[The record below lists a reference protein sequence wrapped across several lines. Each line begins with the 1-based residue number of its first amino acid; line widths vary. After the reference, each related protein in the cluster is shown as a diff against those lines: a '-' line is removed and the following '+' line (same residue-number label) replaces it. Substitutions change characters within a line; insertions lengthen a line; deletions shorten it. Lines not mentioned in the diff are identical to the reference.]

1 MSTHKLQATL
11 ETVTP
16 LFLGGSD
23 PRGQPELRAASFRG
37 AMRFWLRALLGGVLG
52 DRPAEIFQCESQVFG
67 STDHASPV
75 VVRLKPHRLDW
86 GEHYPLPHHEKP
98 RFRGFN
104 GFNPGQQF
112 GVCLL
117 SHDEVALQQ
126 AQKALLLLC
135 YLGGLGRRSRRGF
148 GSLQITDGEL
158 ALTATSVEE
167 LANALKQ
174 QLNAILPSSFA
185 KLSDVPRFPILHPNW
200 AQIKVYTQE
209 FGSDSELEGWR
220 KAIKFV
226 MDRAHKHKNPA
237 LGFANPRQASPVHV
251 HVTRLSTGKYA
262 LVLTTM
268 LSQLNPKLSGADPQ
282 KLVDFLNDFKGDVI
296 FGEEVPENWLGGSGR

>member
-52 DRPAEIFQCESQVFG
+52 DRPDKIFQCESQVFG

-75 VVRLKPHRLDW
+75 VVRLEPHNLGSD
-86 GEHYPLPHHEKP
+86 GFNPLPHKQVT
-98 RFRGFN
+98 FRFN
-104 GFNPGQQF
+104 GFKPGQRF
-112 GVCLL
+112 DICLL
-117 SHDEVALQQ
+117 SRDEVALQQ

-148 GSLQITDGEL
+148 GSLQITEGKL
-158 ALTATSVEE
+158 ALTAKTAKE
-167 LANALKQ
+167 LGNALKQ
-174 QLNAILPSSFA
+174 RLDAILPSSFA
-185 KLSDVPRFPILHPNW
+185 KLTDVPRFPILHEKW
-200 AQIKVYTQE
+200 AQIKVCNEE
-209 FGSDSELEGWR
+209 FSGWEQ
-220 KAIKFV
+220 AIKFV
-226 MDRAHKHKNPA
+226 MKRAHQHKNPA

-268 LSQLNPKLSGADPQ
+268 LSQLNPKLSGADLQ
-282 KLVDFLNDFKGDVI
+282 KLVDFLNDFEGDVI
-296 FGEEVPENWLGGSGR
+296 FGEEVPENWLGGSGK

>member
-52 DRPAEIFQCESQVFG
+52 DRPDKIFQCESQVFG

-75 VVRLKPHRLDW
+75 VVRLEPHNLGSD
-86 GEHYPLPHHEKP
+86 GFNPLPHKQVT
-98 RFRGFN
+98 FRFN
-104 GFNPGQQF
+104 GFKPGQRF
-112 GVCLL
+112 DICLL
-117 SHDEVALQQ
+117 SRDEDALQQ
-126 AQKALLLLC
+126 AQKALQLLC

-158 ALTATSVEE
+158 ALTAKTAKE
-167 LANALKQ
+167 LGNALKQ
-174 QLNAILPSSFA
+174 RLDAILPSSSA
-185 KLSDVPRFPILHPNW
+185 KLTDVPRFPILHEKW
-200 AQIKVYTQE
+200 AQIKVCDEE
-209 FGSDSELEGWR
+209 FSDWEQ
-220 KAIKFV
+220 AIKFV
-226 MDRAHKHKNPA
+226 MKRAHQHKNPA

-262 LVLTTM
+262 IVLTTM

>member
-23 PRGQPELRAASFRG
+23 PRGEPELRAASFRG

-52 DRPAEIFQCESQVFG
+52 DRPDKIFQCESQVFG

-75 VVRLKPHRLDW
+75 VVRLEPHNLGSD
-86 GEHYPLPHHEKP
+86 GFNPLPHKQVT
-98 RFRGFN
+98 FRFN
-104 GFNPGQQF
+104 GFKPGQRF
-112 GVCLL
+112 DICLL
-117 SHDEVALQQ
+117 SRDEDALQQ
-126 AQKALLLLC
+126 AQKALQLLC

-158 ALTATSVEE
+158 ALMAKTAKE
-167 LANALKQ
+167 LGNALKQ
-174 QLNAILPSSFA
+174 RLDAILPSSFA

-200 AQIKVYTQE
+200 AQIKVCDEE
-209 FGSDSELEGWR
+209 FSDWEQ
-220 KAIKFV
+220 AIKFV
-226 MDRAHKHKNPA
+226 MKRAHQHKNPA

-262 LVLTTM
+262 IVLTTM

-296 FGEEVPENWLGGSGR
+296 FGEEVPKNWLGGSGK

>member
-52 DRPAEIFQCESQVFG
+52 DRPDKIFQCESQVFG

-75 VVRLKPHRLDW
+75 VVRLEPHNLGSD
-86 GEHYPLPHHEKP
+86 GFNPLPHKQVT
-98 RFRGFN
+98 FRFN
-104 GFNPGQQF
+104 GFKPGQRF
-112 GVCLL
+112 DICLL
-117 SHDEVALQQ
+117 SRDEDTLQQ

-158 ALTATSVEE
+158 ALMAKTAKE
-167 LANALKQ
+167 LGNALKQ
-174 QLNAILPSSFA
+174 RLDAILPSSFA
-185 KLSDVPRFPILHPNW
+185 KLSDVPRFPILHPDW
-200 AQIKVYTQE
+200 AQIKVCDEE
-209 FGSDSELEGWR
+209 FSDWEQ
-220 KAIKFV
+220 AIKFV
-226 MDRAHKHKNPA
+226 MKRAHQHKNPA

-262 LVLTTM
+262 IVLTTM

-296 FGEEVPENWLGGSGR
+296 FGEEVPKNWLGGSGK

>member
-23 PRGQPELRAASFRG
+23 PRGQPELRAASFCG

-52 DRPAEIFQCESQVFG
+52 DRLDKIFQCESQVFG

-75 VVRLKPHRLDW
+75 VVRLEPHNLGSD
-86 GEHYPLPHHEKP
+86 GFNPLPHKQVT
-98 RFRGFN
+98 FRFN
-104 GFNPGQQF
+104 GFKPGQRF
-112 GVCLL
+112 DICLL
-117 SHDEVALQQ
+117 SRDEDALQQ

-158 ALTATSVEE
+158 ALTAKTAKE
-167 LANALKQ
+167 LGNALKQ
-174 QLNAILPSSFA
+174 RLDAILPSSSA
-185 KLSDVPRFPILHPNW
+185 KLTDVPRFPILHEKW
-200 AQIKVYTQE
+200 AQIKVCDEE
-209 FGSDSELEGWR
+209 FSDWEQ
-220 KAIKFV
+220 AIKFV
-226 MDRAHKHKNPA
+226 MKRAHQHKNPA

-296 FGEEVPENWLGGSGR
+296 FGEEVPKNWLGGSGR